1 MGNVNENRLN
11 LTYSAADI
19 ALMKANANSTI
30 SKVPAGATLTP
41 EERGVNQNDIDVDN
55 KIFVEDV
62 VYELNFNGAS
72 IMPSWLIIPQIAT
85 DLSFFEQSDELE
97 TIYENLL
104 LRINDAK
111 RIAGREAMAGALRAY
126 HQYREAAENGVPG
139 AQASYDKL
147 KVRFEKMASSKP
159 KQTP

>member
-41 EERGVNQNDIDVDN
+41 EERAVNQNDIDVDN
-55 KIFVEDV
+55 KM
-62 VYELNFNGAS
+62 YELNFNGAG

>member
-1 MGNVNENRLN
+1 
-11 LTYSAADI
+11 
-19 ALMKANANSTI
+19 MKTNANSTI

-41 EERGVNQNDIDVDN
+41 EERAVNQNDIDVDN

-62 VYELNFNGAS
+62 VYELNFNGAG